1 MNILLYH
8 CSFHNQGDVLM
19 LLSAKKILEQTFPTS
34 HFYALSSDN
43 PDNKL
48 LQENEISLLDLNIDY
63 LLPQKPFF
71 YRVISKIYKI
81 INKKDLETFEKINLV
96 VDVNGYFMGDKW
108 GVHVNLYRAYHLFK
122 KMNMQIILM
131 PKSFGMFKNPL
142 VSGNASA
149 ILSCADLIFA
159 RDSVSLE
166 EVKKIAPY
174 LKNIHLN
181 SDYTSIC
188 KPKITPLINSFSGKI
203 AIIINNRMVWKSE
216 KGIEEYKKFLSNCI
230 EIINDSNLEYYFL
243 LHDYKRDI
251 HFISE
256 LEVPNNKIIKC
267 KDALELKG
275 YASVAKLVISSRY
288 HGILNA
294 LNSCTPVIGTS
305 WAHKYNKIAEE
316 YGVKDY
322 IVKLDVDKKY
332 LRELINSALNHRQYH
347 IVNAEQVQKDRKMY
361 LNEITKEIS
370 EITKLRSN

>member
-1 MNILLYH
+1 
-8 CSFHNQGDVLM
+8 M
-19 LLSAKKILEQTFPTS
+19 LLSAKKILQRLYPNSCFS
-34 HFYALSSDN
+34 VLSSDA
-43 PDNKL
+43 PDKKL
-48 LQENEISLLDLNIDY
+48 LKENNIDLINLNINY
-63 LLPQKPFF
+63 LKKNKTLPH
-71 YRVISKIYKI
+71 RIISKAYKI
-81 INKKDLETFEKINLV
+81 INKKETNKLKKINV
-96 VDVNGYFMGDKW
+96 VIDVNGYFIGDKW
-108 GVHVNLYRAYHLFK
+108 GVHLELYHIYYLFK

-294 LNSCTPVIGTS
+294 LNSSTPVIGTS

-316 YGVKDY
+316 YGIADY
-322 IVKLDVDKKY
+322 IVDLNINKNN
-332 LRELINSALNHRQYH
+332 LRTLINSALNNQQNH
-347 IVNAEQVQKDRKMY
+347 ITNSMIVRESRENY
-361 LNEITKEIS
+361 LNEITTEIS
-370 EITKLRSN
+370 KIIKTSQ